1 MLSGSPSCSPCP
13 VPGSRE
19 GSSRGCW
26 AVPGR
31 CCRWPSAATSR
42 PQGGAVRGGCAVPGA
57 ADGKPPPAF
66 RYGIAVS
73 LRFWRGCPC
82 LQGLRGSQP
91 SWVLLLA
98 ADLSHRVF
106 SYLHHAIAS
115 FLFAVCSFWVSWPL
129 RSPSQRMTN
138 TNSLEAAGQQRYQE
152 VSWLLPSGGAAVGG
166 AGARLLSLFP
176 LVAVHSSSQLHWPSQ
191 SALDC
196 SAGAWTPEQGVPHS
210 CARAACWHPG
220 SGQPTVTC

>member
-26 AVPGR
+26 GVPGR

-42 PQGGAVRGGCAVPGA
+42 PKGGAVRGGTAVPGA

-66 RYGIAVS
+66 RYEIAVS
-73 LRFWRGCPC
+73 VRFWRGCPC

-98 ADLSHRVF
+98 ADLSHHVF

-115 FLFAVCSFWVSWPL
+115 FLFAICSFWVSWPV

-152 VSWLLPSGGAAVGG
+152 VSWLLPSGRAAEQGQG
-166 AGARLLSLFP
+166 SSPFSPLLQFTAAP
-176 LVAVHSSSQLHWPSQ
+176 SSTGLPSQLWAARPGPGHQ
-191 SALDC
+191 SRVCHTPVLELLAGTQALA
-196 SAGAWTPEQGVPHS
+196 SPQ
-210 CARAACWHPG
+210 
-220 SGQPTVTC
+220 